1 MNSLI
6 VAITSLPAD
15 MTLLSL
21 PPEPLLQLVCLAL
34 RRQPTA
40 VWLSL
45 AAKLVH
51 QLDPPSLSSL
61 LAVPTTEAKKVVLS
75 ALTVILETCLN
86 FLQPEGAM
94 EGVRQAVICFLF

>member
-21 PPEPLLQLVCLAL
+21 VPEPLLQLVCVAL
-34 RRQPTA
+34 LRQPTA

-45 AAKLVH
+45 AAKLIH

-61 LAVPTTEAKKVVLS
+61 LAVPTEQAKRVVLG
-75 ALTVILETCLN
+75 ALTTILETCLKY
-86 FLQPEGAM
+86 FQPDGVM
-94 EGVRQAVICFLF
+94 EAVSLGNG

>member
-6 VAITSLPAD
+6 VAITSLPTD

-21 PPEPLLQLVCLAL
+21 PPEPLLQLVCVAL
-34 RRQPTA
+34 ERQPTA

-45 AAKLVH
+45 AAKLIH

-61 LAVPTTEAKKVVLS
+61 LAIPTEVAKKAVLS
-75 ALTVILETCLN
+75 ALTIILETCLR
-86 FLQPEGAM
+86 FFQTEGTM
-94 EGVRQAVICFLF
+94 EAVSNS